1 MHYIFKKQCKEG
13 VEGMSPKD
21 ILKEAF
27 DSDIKV
33 LEKAY
38 KGDMEILEIVN
49 KTVNAY
55 ISTIWSALIE
65 KGIVT
70 MEQWQEY
77 TKISKDLLE
86 KEGK

>member
-1 MHYIFKKQCKEG
+1 MN
-13 VEGMSPKD
+13 PKD

-38 KGDMEILEIVN
+38 EGDMEILDILN

-70 MEQWQEY
+70 MEEWQECM
-77 TKISKDLLE
+77 KVSKDLLKAE
-86 KEGK
+86 KEN

>member
-1 MHYIFKKQCKEG
+1 
-13 VEGMSPKD
+13 MSPKD

-38 KGDMEILEIVN
+38 QGDMEILEIIN
-49 KTVNAY
+49 TTMNAY
-55 ISTIWSALIE
+55 ISTIWTALIE
-65 KGIVT
+65 RGIVT
-70 MEQWQEY
+70 KEQWQEY
-77 TKISKDLLE
+77 IKISKDLLE

>member
-1 MHYIFKKQCKEG
+1 MN
-13 VEGMSPKD
+13 PKD

-77 TKISKDLLE
+77 TKISKDLLK
-86 KEGK
+86 KEGKEDENVL

>member
-1 MHYIFKKQCKEG
+1 MN
-13 VEGMSPKD
+13 PKD

-77 TKISKDLLE
+77 TKISKDLLK

>member
-1 MHYIFKKQCKEG
+1 
-13 VEGMSPKD
+13 MSPKD

-27 DSDIKV
+27 DSDVKI

-38 KGDMEILEIVN
+38 EGDRELLEYIN
-49 KTVNAY
+49 KVTNALTTV
-55 ISTIWSALIE
+55 IWTALIE

-77 TKISKDLLE
+77 MKMSKDLLE

>member
-1 MHYIFKKQCKEG
+1 
-13 VEGMSPKD
+13 MSPKD